1 MRFTALAAAAF
12 ALLPAL
18 GPAHACEDAW
28 LNADASAA
36 TQAVAQ
42 ATPAEAAAPQAAV
55 QQPAADDLAA
65 KSKKNKKKKTK
76 TKPKEKDE
84 YMKSA
89 APPAK

>member
-12 ALLPAL
+12 VLLPAI
-18 GPAHACEDAW
+18 GPAGACEWID
-28 LNADASAA
+28 ADANV

-42 ATPAEAAAPQAAV
+42 ATPAEAAAPQVAV
-55 QQPAADDLAA
+55 EQPAANDLAA
-65 KSKKNKKKKTK
+65 KTKKNKKKKTK

-89 APPAK
+89 APPQK

>member
-12 ALLPAL
+12 ALMPAI
-18 GPAHACEDAW
+18 GPAGACEDAW

-36 TQAVAQ
+36 QAVAQ
-42 ATPAEAAAPQAAV
+42 ATPAEAAA
-55 QQPAADDLAA
+55 QQPVADDLAA

-76 TKPKEKDE
+76 AKPKEKDE

-89 APPAK
+89 APPQK